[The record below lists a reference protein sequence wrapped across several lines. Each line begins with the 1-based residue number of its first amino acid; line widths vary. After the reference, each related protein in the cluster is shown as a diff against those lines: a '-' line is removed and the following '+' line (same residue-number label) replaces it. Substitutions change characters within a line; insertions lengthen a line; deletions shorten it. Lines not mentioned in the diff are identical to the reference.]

1 MRGKES
7 GIYCSVEEAAVVLG
21 LRPVEVRSR
30 MQDGTLNIGTCGK
43 KNRYVTYRVRR
54 DLVAKEAGLN
64 EFPASIITETKNHR
78 AEYAAL
84 MMKKEGIDAVKIADI
99 LLEAEIITPKQR
111 EKMAEVM

>member
-43 KNRYVTYRVRR
+43 KNRYVTYRVR
-54 DLVAKEAGLN
+54 
-64 EFPASIITETKNHR
+64 
-78 AEYAAL
+78 
-84 MMKKEGIDAVKIADI
+84 M
-99 LLEAEIITPKQR
+99 
-111 EKMAEVM
+111 